1 MGKHKKTKRILSFLL
16 MLSLISG
23 NVFNV
28 NAVNTVDTE
37 YDLVEL
43 DRGQTTSE
51 QLITDGEKGGSAW
64 TQGKDKSIASGVSY
78 GEGTRSGMLPSNNGN
93 SYIGQIVNVSPNTE
107 YTLKTYI
114 KTNAADAKVNLC
126 IRGGTES
133 QKQMLEMFYLMKNT
147 VEQIGHLLKLHLIVE
162 VIHLFLYHW

>member
-51 QLITDGEKGGSAW
+51 QLITDGDFEKGGSAW

-133 QKQMLEMFYLMKNT
+133 QMQANAGDVLFDEKY
-147 VEQIGHLLKLHLIVE
+147 VVLIS
-162 VIHLFLYHW
+162 IFLNSGENIYVY